1 MYKTS
6 IEDCIPIEISYG
18 YRYLINVLPSTLVT
32 VLLLEYIS
40 REELIDIITRNGM
53 VEEFMSWV
61 KKVKGYVPDPI
72 SLADIDYELLLRF
85 VVEKKL
91 IDLEE
96 EPEYIKNVREE
107 ESLGL
112 EFVDLEKKALPKKI
126 RRKT

>member
-6 IEDCIPIEISYG
+6 IEDCIPIKISYG
-18 YRYLINVLPSTLVT
+18 YRYLINVLPSALVT

-53 VEEFMSWV
+53 VEEFVSWV

-91 IDLEE
+91 IDLGE

>member
-1 MYKTS
+1 
-6 IEDCIPIEISYG
+6 
-18 YRYLINVLPSTLVT
+18 

>member
-18 YRYLINVLPSTLVT
+18 YRYLINVLPSALVT

>member
-1 MYKTS
+1 MYKIS
-6 IEDCIPIEISYG
+6 IEDCIPIKISYG
-18 YRYLINVLPSTLVT
+18 YRYLINVLPSALVT

-53 VEEFMSWV
+53 VEEFVSWV

-91 IDLEE
+91 IDLGE
-96 EPEYIKNVREE
+96 EPEYIKNVGEE